1 MPKTFMNLPE
11 AETPLYNHTLPTIE
25 DWLRSLG
32 CHQDQENLH
41 CWYVEKSDW
50 KAEIS
55 LDTEELTVRYFDT
68 QPENENLRR
77 SFKYSLSRQDI
88 EAAVFSGP

>member
-1 MPKTFMNLPE
+1 MQTLMELPE
-11 AETPLYNHTLPTIE
+11 ADTPLYNHTLPIIE
-25 DWLRSLG
+25 YWLKTQG
-32 CHQDQENLH
+32 CQQNKDKLH
-41 CWYVEKSDW
+41 CWYIEQATW

-55 LDTEELTVRYFDT
+55 LDIEELTVCYLGAG
-68 QPENENLRR
+68 ENNQDINR